1 MARTKYWTGILYE
14 EHVPDFETGC
24 KVSFVS
30 SPWHASDD
38 EDLKPHKHVIGIFDS
53 LKSSK
58 QAHDALPGLVRIQEV
73 HDFRTFCRY
82 LIHLD
87 QPEKEQFV
95 GTPESLLTFSGD
107 DSIKKR
113 VLKCFESK
121 QGTSKEYM
129 KIHEI
134 IKDNDLLYYD
144 DLCDCLAVFDEEL
157 FEFACRHNSHFRA
170 YLVARAQ
177 KDR

>member
-1 MARTKYWTGILYE
+1 MARTKYWTGILYD
-14 EHVPDFETGC
+14 EHVEEFESNC
-24 KVSFVS
+24 KTSYVA

-38 EDLKPHKHVIGIFDS
+38 ENLKSHKHVIGVFDS

-58 QAHDALPGLVRIQEV
+58 QAHEALPGLVRIQEV

-87 QPEKEQFV
+87 QPEKEQFS
-95 GTPESLLTFSGD
+95 GSPEELLTFFGD
-107 DSIKKR
+107 DSIKSR
-113 VLKCFESK
+113 VLKCFQAK
-121 QGTSKEYM
+121 QNASKEYM
-129 KIHEI
+129 RIHEFI
-134 IKDNDLLYYD
+134 NDNDLIYYD
-144 DLCDCLAVFDEEL
+144 DLCNSLALFDESL